1 MFSIDGKKVIMGEQW
16 VHIGS
21 REQTGPFSDAL
32 LDPEDG
38 LYWDSFPVLY
48 NVDGGDV
55 YDMDN
60 KLFYDFYDID
70 PIDCVDYCITD

>member
-1 MFSIDGKKVIMGEQW
+1 MFSIDGKIVVMGEQW

-21 REQTGPFSDAL
+21 RYQEGAFSDAL
-32 LDPEDG
+32 KDPEDG

-48 NVDGGDV
+48 NVDSADT

-70 PIDCVDYCITD
+70 PVDVCDYCVSD

>member
-1 MFSIDGKKVIMGEQW
+1 MGEQW
-16 VHIGS
+16 VHIGF
-21 REQTGPFSDAL
+21 RERSGPSADAIY
-32 LDPEDG
+32 DPEDK

-48 NVDGGDV
+48 NVDGGDT

-70 PIDCVDYCITD
+70 PMDCADYCVTD